1 MPNKSYFRC
10 NVCNDIHFG
19 IAGPGICPTCQ
30 VENAYI
36 EIEKHEAMGIMNLG

>member
-1 MPNKSYFRC
+1 MKGKKFFRC

-30 VENAYI
+30 AENAYV
-36 EIEKHEAMGIMNLG
+36 ETDKEEAVKVMGL